1 LKFIFSS
8 LFIEI
13 ATMQNLTKLLL
24 SALLMILTLNVSA
37 QKKSKSNNAEV
48 VVPKLIDA
56 KNFQS
61 LKWRNI
67 GPFRGGR
74 ANGISGVPGNN
85 QLYFVGYTG
94 GGVWKTQDAGLNWV
108 NISDGFFTSSTI
120 GDIAVAESDP
130 NVIYVGTG
138 EHAVRGVM
146 TTFGDGVYKSTDQ
159 GKTWKNMGLENTRH
173 ISDVIIHPQNPDI
186 VWVAAQGALHGP
198 SEERGVYKTTDG
210 GVTWKKTLY
219 VDVNSGVSSL
229 TVDFSNPRIMYAA
242 TWDHRRL
249 PWQVQSGGN
258 GCSVWKSTDG
268 GESWSEG
275 SKSESLFMSQVPAGT
290 YHINLY
296 PEWGSINKDQ
306 NNFEIWVYE
315 DVPMWSNFWV
325 TLIVAAL
332 VVIIYYIRFRI
343 FESNRWMESNFD
355 SPYVTQY
362 E

>member
-1 LKFIFSS
+1 MLK
-8 LFIEI
+8 
-13 ATMQNLTKLLL
+13 
-24 SALLMILTLNVSA
+24 
-37 QKKSKSNNAEV
+37 KKSKSNNAEV

-210 GVTWKKTLY
+210 ELPGKNPIRRCKFRRFQPYRRFFQSKDHVCCYLGT
-219 VDVNSGVSSL
+219 SSPSL
-229 TVDFSNPRIMYAA
+229 A
-242 TWDHRRL
+242 
-249 PWQVQSGGN
+249 
-258 GCSVWKSTDG
+258 
-268 GESWSEG
+268 G
-275 SKSESLFMSQVPAGT
+275 SKWWKWLFRM
-290 YHINLY
+290 
-296 PEWGSINKDQ
+296 
-306 NNFEIWVYE
+306 EI
-315 DVPMWSNFWV
+315 
-325 TLIVAAL
+325 
-332 VVIIYYIRFRI
+332 
-343 FESNRWMESNFD
+343 NRWR
-355 SPYVTQY
+355 
-362 E
+362 

>member
-198 SEERGVYKTTDG
+198 SEERGVYKTTVELPG
-210 GVTWKKTLY
+210 KKH
-219 VDVNSGVSSL
+219 S
-229 TVDFSNPRIMYAA
+229 
-242 TWDHRRL
+242 
-249 PWQVQSGGN
+249 
-258 GCSVWKSTDG
+258 
-268 GESWSEG
+268 
-275 SKSESLFMSQVPAGT
+275 
-290 YHINLY
+290 
-296 PEWGSINKDQ
+296 
-306 NNFEIWVYE
+306 
-315 DVPMWSNFWV
+315 MW
-325 TLIVAAL
+325 
-332 VVIIYYIRFRI
+332 
-343 FESNRWMESNFD
+343 M
-355 SPYVTQY
+355 
-362 E
+362 